1 MSTVFHNEYHQLCQL
16 CFTINNHQ
24 LIVFISFINQLCFI
38 MSIIIC
44 FKIKYHQLIV
54 FFQSALIGECQSL
67 LLGGP
72 RVNVK
77 VKLSAEKRQTEESY
91 EEVTGRA
98 QGKCKSKTFGRKKAD

>member
-77 VKLSAEKRQTEESY
+77 LLGGPRINAKVKLSAEKRQIEESY
-91 EEVTGRA
+91 E
-98 QGKCKSKTFGRKKAD
+98 